1 MTLPKQNPEA
11 LAASGFRGPDL
22 VGERVNRESSHSLEH
37 LQAVRLTR
45 RCAIS
50 LAMAAVLAPMIHG
63 EAHNA

>member
-1 MTLPKQNPEA
+1 MHLSKQNPET
-11 LAASGFRGPDL
+11 LAASGFRETDL
-22 VGERVNRESSHSLEH
+22 AGLRVNRESSHSLEH